1 MKKLLVFL
9 LTLSLTFSF
18 AACGDDNDNDAAD
31 NGNNA
36 AVEDSNENAAADDAE
51 NKDNNNKNDNDDE
64 KEIDKSIDAAA
75 DYLGLKNGK
84 DASYETI
91 GAKAGKKYNDGKVEL
106 YLFDEDSGEYEKV
119 KKGESSIKA
128 AAHNDGLVLVFGND
142 EDKDEDLI
150 KKFKE
155 IDFK

>member
-1 MKKLLVFL
+1 MKNLLVFL
-9 LTLSLTFSF
+9 LTLSLAFSF

-36 AVEDSNENAAADDAE
+36 AVEDNTNAAADDAE
-51 NKDNNNKNDNDDE
+51 NKDNDNDKD
-64 KEIDKSIDAAA
+64 KEIDKNLDAVA
-75 DYLGLKNGK
+75 DYLGLKGGE
-84 DASYETI
+84 DSLYEII

-106 YLFDEDSGEYEKV
+106 YLYDDDSDEYEKM
-119 KKGESSIKA
+119 KKGEGSIKI
-128 AAHNDGLVLVFGND
+128 AAHNDGVVLVFGNE
-142 EDKDEDLI
+142 EDKDEDII